1 MELLNFL
8 GVYAAIFK
16 KFKFERFSTIISSSS
31 VSSPF
36 FPLVFPIPITH
47 ALICLVVSCR
57 SQMLCLYIFYFF
69 PFYSTEEVNSID
81 LPSSLLILSSVNAN
95 LLLSLSSRLF
105 YVGCVCPFLAVGV
118 IAAAGVLGS
127 RAGPWH

>member
-8 GVYAAIFK
+8 SVYAAVFK
-16 KFKFERFSTIISSSS
+16 KVKLERFSTIISSSS

-36 FPLVFPIPITH
+36 FPLVFQIPITH

-57 SQMLCLYIFYFF
+57 SQMLCLYVFYFF
-69 PFYSTEEVNSID
+69 PLYSTEKINSID

-95 LLLSLSSRLF
+95 LLLSLSSKLSMWAVCALF
-105 YVGCVCPFLAVGV
+105 LQ
-118 IAAAGVLGS
+118 
-127 RAGPWH
+127 WE